1 MEFHDIIEKAKL
13 ELKAL
18 QGEAGKDKTFQAEQ
32 RFFSSETA
40 QNQFAGAIKRL
51 LDINKWSEESG
62 IRATF
67 ELFDQNG
74 DPKKADKPEIGDYFR
89 VLLPGVP
96 LENWMKITD
105 IKTSIHQAEITAH
118 PCANPQNNHPEV
130 TSHFFVKETSSI
142 FRVTVDGTRIKAYQ
156 IGLNEKI
163 NNHDEAGGRSLA
175 NTLIAEAGWN
185 GMQFIQWENL
195 TAYWSG
201 AKNGHNGQNHH

>member
-18 QGEAGKDKTFQAEQ
+18 QGETGKNKTFQAEQ

-51 LDINKWSEESG
+51 LNINKWTEESG

-67 ELFDQNG
+67 LLYDNTGQE
-74 DPKKADKPEIGDYFR
+74 KKADKPEIGDYFK
-89 VLLPGVP
+89 VILPGVP
-96 LENWMKITD
+96 LENWMQVTD
-105 IKTSIHQAEITAH
+105 IKTSIHSAEFTAH
-118 PCANPQNNHPEV
+118 PCANPQENHPEI
-130 TSHFFVKETSSI
+130 TAHFFVKETSST
-142 FRVTVDGTRIKAYQ
+142 FRVNVDGTRIKAYQ

-163 NNHDEAGGRSLA
+163 NNHEQAGSRALA

-195 TAYWSG
+195 TAFWCG
-201 AKNGHNGQNHH
+201 AKDKNNA